1 MTGRAQF
8 IPALT
13 KPNTYFA
20 FYNEWKDKEGFWIRF
35 FAILAVS
42 GLLHALSFF
51 AAFPSFKTIS
61 FVEAA
66 KLTGAEQELL
76 RYLLALAG
84 GAWGVIVPL
93 LVIQS
98 GTLFLWFF
106 FRDIGYKALFY
117 VMSVV
122 YVLFLA
128 GMLFELPLQFVT
140 GAEEVVQPL
149 GFGMVGV
156 LFFKHGFWQELLNL
170 INVFTIWGSVVVY
183 MALRQLS
190 YKERKYCLVVAIAF
204 SVFFILMF
212 SLYAALASG
221 QLI

>member
-1 MTGRAQF
+1 MTGRAQL

-66 KLTGAEQELL
+66 KLSGAEQELL

-98 GTLFLWFF
+98 GTLFLYFF

-122 YVLFLA
+122 YILFLA
-128 GMLFELPLQFVT
+128 GLLFELPLQFVT

-149 GFGMVGV
+149 GFGLVGV

-170 INVFTIWGSVVVY
+170 INVFTIWGSVIVY
-183 MALRQLS
+183 IALRQLS
-190 YKERKYCLVVAIAF
+190 FKEKKYCLVVTIGF
-204 SVFFILMF
+204 SVIFILMF
-212 SLYAALASG
+212 SLYAALVSG

>member
-35 FAILAVS
+35 FAILITS

-66 KLTGAEQELL
+66 KLSGTELELL
-76 RYLLALAG
+76 RYLIALVG
-84 GAWGVIVPL
+84 GAWGMIVPF
-93 LVIQS
+93 LVVNS
-98 GTLFLWFF
+98 GALFLYVF

-117 VMSVV
+117 VMTTV
-122 YVLFLA
+122 YLLFIL
-128 GMLFELPLQFVT
+128 GLLFELPVQFVT

-149 GFGMVGV
+149 GFGFAGV
-156 LFFKHGFWQELLNL
+156 LFFKHGFWQELLNS
-170 INVFTIWGSVVVY
+170 INIFTIWGSIVLY
-183 MALRQLS
+183 YALRQLS
-190 YKERKYCLVVAIAF
+190 FKEKKYCLVVTIGF
-204 SVFFILMF
+204 VVMFILLS

-221 QLI
+221 QLV